1 MNNCQTKKEV
11 ERISPTMSKV
21 DETKSKGTNDLI
33 ITALRLVYSYIR
45 GRYSTKDIAE
55 ICNEIRTIARIK
67 DDEFFATEETNNG
80 YSYAQIQETLS
91 KINEKE
97 SIRKSKGVYYTP
109 NDVVKFILTSSVKA
123 LFGKLSTNNL
133 SDMALL
139 DIPYKSFCY
148 TKSVFD
154 PTCGAGEYLLAAL
167 EMKLTMLKHHKKSL
181 SYNDVAT
188 SISTIYG
195 NDVNLDSVIITELRL
210 LLCVAEFCGIDYCRG
225 LGKIMNRRFTTCD
238 FIGTKMQ
245 PEIKYHIIVGNPP
258 YVEDSKSSLPLTKK
272 YGNIYANVLINA
284 AERLEKNGAM
294 GFIIPL
300 SYVSTPR
307 MKRLREELQVLVPE
321 QYILSFADRPDCLFD
336 SVHQKLCILIAKDK
350 RVPVTLYTGNY
361 QYWYKDER
369 ESLFQ
374 NLQVIKNNYQC
385 ADFIPKLGTQMDED
399 IYEKVSDPITTTP
412 IYEISRHGCESVYLN
427 RREAFWMKAYRTKI
441 DDPEYKVFS
450 FATAQEADFCYCIIN
465 SSLFWWYWIC
475 VSDCWHVSK
484 ALNNFRM
491 PTMPNIEGATNLASL
506 LVDKLEATK
515 VYVGTKQTQYEYK
528 HRDCLEEIHA
538 IDDFINAAYGL
549 TESESKYIKSFA
561 IRYRTSG
568 GIDADE
574 SN

>member
-1 MNNCQTKKEV
+1 MG
-11 ERISPTMSKV
+11 RIDSAKPNEA
-21 DETKSKGTNDLI
+21 DDLI
-33 ITALRLVYSYIR
+33 INALRLVYSYILS
-45 GRYSTKDIAE
+45 RYSTKDVAD
-55 ICNEIRTIARIK
+55 ICNELKIIARIK
-67 DDEFFATEETNNG
+67 DYDFSADENNNKG
-80 YSYAQIQETLS
+80 YTYAQVQETLS

-109 NDVVKFILTSSVKA
+109 NDVVRFILTNSVKA
-123 LFGKLSTNNL
+123 LFGKLTANNI
-133 SDMALL
+133 SDMELHGV
-139 DIPYKSFCY
+139 PYRSFCC
-148 TKSVFD
+148 TKTVFD

-167 EMKLTMLKHHKKSL
+167 EMKLMLFKQNKKTL
-181 SYNDVAT
+181 SNTEIIEMV
-188 SISTIYG
+188 STIYG

-210 LLCVAEFCGIDYCRG
+210 LLCVAEYCGIEQCRG
-225 LGKIMNRRFTTCD
+225 LGNIMNRRFSTYD
-238 FIGTKMQ
+238 FVETKAKS
-245 PEIKYHIIVGNPP
+245 EIKYHIIVGNPP
-258 YVEDSKSSLPLTKK
+258 YVEDSKSGLSLTKK

-284 AERLEKNGAM
+284 AKRLEKNGSM

-307 MKRLREELQVLVPE
+307 MKQLRDELGTLVPE

-336 SVHQKLCILIAKDK
+336 SVHQKLCVLIGKDK

-369 ESLFQ
+369 EYLFH
-374 NLQVIKNNYQC
+374 NLQVIKNNHQC
-385 ADFIPKLGTQMDED
+385 ADFIPKLGTQMDVD
-399 IYEKVSDPITTTP
+399 IYKKVSDPILTKS
-412 IYEISRHGCESVYLN
+412 IYEVSRHGCESVYLN
-427 RREAFWMKAYRTKI
+427 RREAFWMKAYRTRV

-450 FATAQEADFCYCIIN
+450 YATAQEADFCYCIIN
-465 SSLFWWYWIC
+465 SSLFWWYWIA

-491 PTMPNIEGATNLASL
+491 PALPNIDGSTNLATML
-506 LVDKLEATK
+506 IDKLEATK

-549 TESESKYIKSFA
+549 TESESEYIKTFA

-568 GIDADE
+568 GISADE